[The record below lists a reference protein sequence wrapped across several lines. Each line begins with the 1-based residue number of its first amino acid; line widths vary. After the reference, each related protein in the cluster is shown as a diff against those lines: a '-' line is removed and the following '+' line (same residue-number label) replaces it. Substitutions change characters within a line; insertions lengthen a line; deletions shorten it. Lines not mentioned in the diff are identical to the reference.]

1 MCMLFFS
8 LHSKTPNQFW
18 ADFVSNLTAL
28 NYLRSEAIRQAR
40 FAYDSVW
47 LAALALHNASLEL
60 ENRTNGTTQGRRLS
74 DFTYA
79 DSEINHIILSAAI
92 GVNFRGVTVSS
103 DLHAFSV
110 LNQPWYRWFPNAN

>member
-1 MCMLFFS
+1 MCVLCFIIVVFS

-110 LNQPWYRWFPNAN
+110 LNQP